1 MKVTRTIVALLLV
14 WVANAAQADAI
25 ATLLKDYESQG
36 ASRFSA
42 QDAEVFWTRANLDP
56 KTGET
61 RRCTTC
67 HTEDLR
73 RTGKHA
79 TTGKAIE
86 PLAPSANPKRFT
98 DVEHI
103 EKWFGRNCKWT
114 LGRECTP
121 QEKGNVL
128 VMIRTK

>member
-1 MKVTRTIVALLLV
+1 MTLIRTLLALLLACSA
-14 WVANAAQADAI
+14 VAARADAI
-25 ATLLKDYESQG
+25 GTLLKEYEAQG
-36 ASRFSA
+36 AARFSV
-42 QDAEVFWTRANLDP
+42 QDAETFWTTANLDT

-67 HTEDLR
+67 HTDDLR